1 MSAPSP
7 SIGEY
12 AQDLPT
18 LRLVNSTTRGAR
30 MGAWLL
36 LWVLLFTLVS
46 LVFVPWQQNITGHG
60 RVIAYA
66 PLERQQP
73 VEAPLAGRI
82 IRWAVMEGS
91 RVKAGD
97 LIAELNDN
105 DPSFMERLAEQ
116 RTAIEARMAAATSQM
131 EAYESRVDALRASQ
145 AANVSAADSRVQMMQ
160 ERLRSNE
167 QSLAAAEANFET
179 ARLNLDRQK
188 SLLAEGLTSQRNWE
202 LAQLDYARA
211 ETGLESARAAVAASQ
226 NELKAAQADRQR
238 IQTDADALINDGLA
252 KYEYAKADVAKEKIE
267 LAKLQVNVARQTT
280 QEVRAPRDG
289 TILRL
294 LAREGTEQVKA
305 GDAIAILVPDTSSRA
320 VELWVD
326 GNDAP
331 LIEEGRHVRLQFEGW
346 PAVQFSG
353 WPSVAV
359 GTFGGKVAFVDAADN
374 GKGAFRIVVVPER
387 EEDWPSSRFLRQ
399 GVRTNGWV
407 LLNWVSLGYELWR
420 QFNGFPPVVSNSKY
434 EPGWY
439 DKQEYED
446 WDKGGKGG
454 KGKAKDED
462 EKKDDEKK

>member
-12 AQDLPT
+12 SQGLPT
-18 LRLVNSTTRGAR
+18 LRLVHGTTKAAR

-36 LWVLLFTLVS
+36 LWVLLFVAVS

-82 IRWAVMEGS
+82 IRWSVMEGAH
-91 RVKAGD
+91 VKAGD
-97 LIAELNDN
+97 LIAELSDN

-116 RTAIEARMAAATSQM
+116 RTAIEARIAAATSQM
-131 EAYESRVDALRASQ
+131 QAYESRVDALRASQ
-145 AANVSAADSRVQMMQ
+145 TANMSAADSRVQMMQ

-167 QSLAAAEANFET
+167 QSLAAAEANLET
-179 ARLNLDRQK
+179 ARLNLERQK
-188 SLLAEGLTSQRNWE
+188 SLLTEGLTSQRSFE
-202 LAQLDYARA
+202 LAQLDHARA
-211 ETGLESARAAVAASQ
+211 QTGMESARAAVAASR

-267 LAKLQVNVARQTT
+267 LAKLRVNVARQTT
-280 QEVRAPRDG
+280 QEVRAPRSG

-331 LIEEGRHVRLQFEGW
+331 LISEGRHVRLQFEGW

-359 GTFGGKVAFVDAADN
+359 GTFGGKVAFVDATDN
-374 GKGAFRIVVVPER
+374 GKGAFRIVVVPEK
-387 EEDWPSSRFLRQ
+387 EEEWPSSRFLRQ

-407 LLNWVSLGYELWR
+407 LLEQVALGYELWR
-420 QFNGFPPVVSNSKY
+420 QFNGFPPVVSKY

-439 DKQEYED
+439 DKQDYEE
-446 WDKGGKGG
+446 WG
-454 KGKAKDED
+454 KGKGKDED